1 MNATQDASNDAQ
13 NKINRK
19 LIEYNENQNEL
30 IFSTRKRL
38 FEAEKMQ
45 KLSFFLIGLLTF
57 CILLLAV
64 NDSLIKGAI

>member
-30 IFSTRKRL
+30 IFATRKRL
-38 FEAEKMQ
+38 FETEKMQ
-45 KLSFFLIGLLTF
+45 RLSFFIIGLLTF